1 MKDYKI
7 FTDSTADL
15 SQELVD
21 LLDVMVVPTDVTI
34 GGKTYRDFPDERELK
49 KADFY
54 AMMRGGEM
62 PTTAVIN
69 PERFIEY
76 FEPVLRDGFDILHLV
91 FSSGLTTTMQNS
103 LIAAEE
109 LKEKYPDSDILV
121 VDTRAVSL
129 GKGLLT
135 YYAAGMKKDGKTK
148 EEIADWVLQTRDH
161 VCHWFT
167 VDDLDHLKRGG
178 RISGTSAA
186 IGGVLNI
193 KPIMHV
199 SIEGK
204 LEPTDKVRGRKTAL
218 EALLKKIETTAQN
231 IEDQTM
237 FFVHGD
243 CADECDYLVEECK
256 KRFGVKTV
264 YSNWIGPVI
273 GAHAGPGAIALF
285 FIGSKK

>member
-1 MKDYKI
+1 MNEFKI

-21 LLDVMVVPTDVTI
+21 LLDVIVVPTDVTI

-49 KADFY
+49 IADFY
-54 AMMRGGEM
+54 AMVRAGEM

-69 PERFIEY
+69 PERFIEF
-76 FEPVLRDGFDILHLV
+76 FEPVLKEGFDILHLV

-103 LIAAEE
+103 LISADE
-109 LKEKYPDSDILV
+109 LKEKYPDRTIRV
-121 VDTRAVSL
+121 VDTLSVSM
-129 GKGLLT
+129 GKGLLV
-135 YYAAGMKKDGKTK
+135 YYAANMKKDGKTMD
-148 EEIADWVLQTRDH
+148 EIAQWVEDNRDH
-161 VCHWFT
+161 ICHWFT
-167 VDDLDHLKRGG
+167 VDDLGHLKRGG

-199 SIEGK
+199 SLEGK

-218 EALLKKIETTAQN
+218 EELLKKIETTA
-231 IEDQTM
+231 IDIADQTM
-237 FFVHGD
+237 FFVHAD
-243 CADECDYLVEECK
+243 CRDDCDWLIREVK
-256 KRFGVKTV
+256 KRFGVKTI

-273 GAHAGPGAIALF
+273 GAHSGPGSIALF
-285 FIGSKK
+285 FIGTEK